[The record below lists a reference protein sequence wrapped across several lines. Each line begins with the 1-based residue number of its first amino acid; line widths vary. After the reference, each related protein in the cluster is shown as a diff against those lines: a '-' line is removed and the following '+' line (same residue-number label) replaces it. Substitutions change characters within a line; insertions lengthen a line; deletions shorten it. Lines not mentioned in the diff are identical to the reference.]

1 MNNPRYRVK
10 FKWVK
15 WKGNFYKAG
24 ELLPPEF
31 SWRDKEHNVNGSR
44 IQLVT
49 PEEVNEFEELDDL
62 EDIVEES
69 IVSESIPLSEVKL
82 PPKPISIKL
91 D

>member
-1 MNNPRYRVK
+1 MNNPRYKVK

-44 IQLVT
+44 IQIAT
-49 PEEVNEFEELDDL
+49 PEEVAKLEEVGEL
-62 EDIVEES
+62 EDIVEEP
-69 IVSESIPLSEVKL
+69 IVSEPTPLNEVKL